1 MLPMAGHRELRQF
14 GGVMGVF
21 FGLIGLW
28 VWYKGGVDAVQW
40 LGGIAVFFL
49 VAGLLLPVVL
59 KPIYIVWMYLAR
71 LLGWVNTHL
80 LLGLVFYTLFV
91 LIGGI
96 MRLLRHDPL
105 DRKREPERES
115 YWSQREKPLLP
126 NDHYK
131 RQF

>member
-1 MLPMAGHRELRQF
+1 M
-14 GGVMGVF
+14 
-21 FGLIGLW
+21 
-28 VWYKGGVDAVQW
+28 WYKGGVDAAWW
-40 LGGIAVFFL
+40 LGGIAGFFL

-59 KPIYIVWMYLAR
+59 KPIYVVWMYLAR

-105 DRKREPERES
+105 NRKLEPGRES
-115 YWSQREKPLLP
+115 YWLPRSQSLLP
-126 NDHYK
+126 KDHFEK
-131 RQF
+131 QF